1 MPKTAPAIL
10 AIVAAAALAALVA
23 LGRSPA
29 PEDAPVAEAPRGG
42 PAAEGELVVYYSP
55 SCGCCTEWVRYL
67 ESRAF
72 RVRTVAV
79 DDLKRVKEEAG
90 VPADLQACHTA
101 LLAGYAIEGHVPAEA
116 VAKLL
121 QERPEG
127 VRGIAVPGM
136 PLGSPGMAGELQ
148 GPLVVFSFGAGG
160 AAPFMTLS
168 P

>member
-1 MPKTAPAIL
+1 MAKTAAAIL
-10 AIVAAAALAALVA
+10 AALAAAGLAALVA

-29 PEDAPVAEAPRGG
+29 PEDAPRDG

-79 DDLKRVKEEAG
+79 DDLERVKEEAG
-90 VPADLQACHTA
+90 VPADLRACHTA

-160 AAPFMTLS
+160 AAAFMTLS

>member
-1 MPKTAPAIL
+1 MPKTAAAIL
-10 AIVAAAALAALVA
+10 AALAAAGLAALVA

-29 PEDAPVAEAPRGG
+29 PEDAPRGG
-42 PAAEGELVVYYSP
+42 PAAEDELVVYYSP